1 MYRISDTAF
10 EQFRETFTHLIDGAV
25 REQKAPVKDIF
36 ASSPVYEIDC
46 NENPHLYYNFQFGR
60 YKITIARRGRTH
72 QYSIWS
78 DKWIP
83 QIKPFGKAGFN
94 ANFYGDYTM
103 LSDAI
108 SDFFLT
114 CKNCM
119 NYILGHP
126 AETNQLDLF

>member
-10 EQFRETFTHLIDGAV
+10 EQFRETFIHLIDGAV

-36 ASSPVYEIDC
+36 ASSPVFEMDC

-60 YKITIARRGRTH
+60 YKITIARRGRSRF
-72 QYSIWS
+72 YSIWS

-83 QIKPFGKAGFN
+83 QIKPLDYSGFSSG
-94 ANFYGDYTM
+94 FYGDYDN

>member
-10 EQFRETFTHLIDGAV
+10 EQFKDTFSKLIDGAV

-36 ASSPVYEIDC
+36 VSSPVYEIDC

-60 YKITIARRGRTH
+60 YKITIARRGNSRK
-72 QYSIWS
+72 YSLWS

-83 QIKPFGKAGFN
+83 QIAPYSYAGFN
-94 ANFYGDYTM
+94 SCFYGDYDT
-103 LSDAI
+103 LSAALD
-108 SDFFLT
+108 DFFLT